1 MGKKLNLH
9 DKRNTEKFTHATP
22 PLRLYEHMFRTAC
35 DWALHGDLEAAQWV
49 IDELIVLDREHTK
62 RQYQSMRVNTD
73 IRNQMLGQP
82 CVICGKV
89 SDSIDHKIPISRG
102 GTNDIS
108 NLQPMCW
115 DCNRR
120 KRNTVEQ

>member
-1 MGKKLNLH
+1 MGKKLNLR
-9 DKRNTEKFTHATP
+9 DGRNIEKLTHAMP

-35 DWALHGDLEAAQWV
+35 DWALQGDTEAAQWV
-49 IDELIVLDREHTK
+49 MDELIVLDREHTK
-62 RQYQSMRVNTD
+62 RKYESLRTNTD

-82 CVICGKV
+82 CVTCGKV
-89 SDSIDHKIPISRG
+89 ADSIDHKIPISRG

-108 NLQPMCW
+108 NLQPMCR

-120 KRNTVEQ
+120 KRNTVE